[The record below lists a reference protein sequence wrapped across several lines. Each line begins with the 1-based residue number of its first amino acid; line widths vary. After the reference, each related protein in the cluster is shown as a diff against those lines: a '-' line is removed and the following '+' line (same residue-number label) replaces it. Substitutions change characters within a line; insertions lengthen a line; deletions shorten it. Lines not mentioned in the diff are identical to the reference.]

1 MGCGVY
7 SPAPDPRPYRISNVS
22 STLGLGKPGINGS
35 TGKAEIELAESH
47 SALLAVN
54 GFERDTHFLLDVRV

>member
-1 MGCGVY
+1 M
-7 SPAPDPRPYRISNVS
+7 S